1 MRKEGKLLRALV
13 LCVIGAIVIL
23 AARFGVDPLAFITV
37 RKALRNI
44 DPGASVGSVQV
55 TGGLIV
61 LRDLE
66 LPEKGL
72 ILESAVVYWSGNPF
86 RPSLDSVLVGGGE
99 WEPVRSTVPGSGP
112 RSSTGIPPCRF
123 AGIRLLNGNDTSL
136 VCGEISGTAG
146 GRIASVRMSGNWGD
160 LMGTVLMEDGRDS
173 ACIDWFSSSRMPCG
187 ILPVPELLRDL
198 RLQGAMTAVRTD
210 HMLARGEISSVNGAP
225 SEIFFTLDDS
235 RGYPAIS
242 ISSRLETVREVLI
255 SQARELLG
263 DVYIDME
270 PSGFLTVEL
279 MDSDTIGVV
288 VDALLE
294 GVRIFSPGLS
304 EDTVSFTAS
313 VDLSGCA
320 CMGTR
325 AVKIDSGVVRIGDLP
340 VRFDFRGWFTD
351 RPRLE
356 IRMWNHSF
364 DGAVL
369 ASSVPTGLLGELSGL
384 ELSGEG
390 SFDMMVVLDWNCP
403 DSSDFHADIDV
414 SRLQVDRSPVSVG
427 QLRYGGSCRMRDS
440 WGGSRIIYL
449 DTLENPGFIVFDSLH
464 PSFEGLLR
472 CAEDATFRAHD
483 GFCEYHIRNSIRAN
497 MESGR
502 FTRGGSTISM
512 QLARNLFLNREK
524 TLARKV
530 QEVFLTWRLESYLS
544 KNRIL
549 EIYANIVEL
558 GPGIFGFD
566 QAARYYFGRDL
577 DQLSTRQ
584 VAYLVSILPG
594 PRLYHGFFARGRVP
608 DYWEDYLDRL
618 IRISSERGWI
628 DMDSARSA
636 ESASIVFTPAV
647 TPAEGAF

>member
-1 MRKEGKLLRALV
+1 MRREGKLLRTLV

-23 AARFGVDPLAFITV
+23 AARFGVDPLAFIAV

-55 TGGLIV
+55 TGRLAV

-72 ILESAVVYWSGNPF
+72 ILENAVVYWSGSPF
-86 RPSLDSVLVGGGE
+86 RPSLDSMLVGGGE
-99 WEPVRSTVPGSGP
+99 WEPVRFPVSGPGSDS
-112 RSSTGIPPCRF
+112 RASTCIPPCRF
-123 AGIRLLNGNDTSL
+123 AGIRILNGNDTSL
-136 VCGEISGTAG
+136 VCGEISGTAD
-146 GRIASVRMSGNWGD
+146 GRIASLRMESDWGE

-173 ACIDWFSSSRMPCG
+173 ACIDWFSCSRVPCD

-210 HMLARGEISSVNGAP
+210 HLVARGEISSVNGAP
-225 SEIFFTLDDS
+225 SEISFTLDDS
-235 RGYPAIS
+235 PGYPAIS
-242 ISSRLETVREVLI
+242 ISSRLETLREVLI
-255 SQARELLG
+255 SQTRELLG

-270 PSGFLTVEL
+270 PSGFFTVEL
-279 MDSDTIGVV
+279 MDSDTLGVV

-294 GVRIFSPGLS
+294 GIRIYFPGLS

-313 VDLSGCA
+313 VDLKGFA

-325 AVKIDSGVVRIGDLP
+325 AVRVDSGVVRIGDLP
-340 VRFDFRGWFTD
+340 IGFDLRGWFTD

-356 IRMWNHSF
+356 MNTWNHSF
-364 DGAVL
+364 RGEAL
-369 ASSVPTGLLGELSGL
+369 SGSVPTGLLGVLSGL

-390 SFDMMVVLDWNCP
+390 SFEIGVVLDWDCP

-427 QLRYGGSCRMRDS
+427 QLRYGGSCCMRDS

-497 MESGR
+497 MRSGR
-502 FTRGGSTISM
+502 FVRGGSTITM

-530 QEVFLTWRLESYLS
+530 QEIFLTWRLESYLS

-558 GPGIFGFD
+558 GPGVFGFD

-577 DQLSTRQ
+577 DQLSTRE

-594 PRLYHGFFARGRVP
+594 PRLYHGFYTRGRVP
-608 DYWEDYLDRL
+608 DYWEDYIDRL

-628 DMDSARSA
+628 DADSAGRA
-636 ESASIVFTPAV
+636 ESASIVFTPAG
-647 TPAEGAF
+647 GAF